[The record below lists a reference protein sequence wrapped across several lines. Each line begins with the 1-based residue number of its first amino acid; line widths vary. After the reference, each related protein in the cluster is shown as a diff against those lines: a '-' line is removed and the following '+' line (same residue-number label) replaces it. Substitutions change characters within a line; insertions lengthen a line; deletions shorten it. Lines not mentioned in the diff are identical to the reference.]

1 MLPPLQ
7 QEALP
12 ELVAQQLARRTP
24 VAQLEAQKWDFPWS
38 RVRPILRTPAP
49 ISAPVLQQH
58 PRKVALLQVEVG
70 QQVEQ
75 VGLIPDLRMNQGFQR
90 EDLQEFPRWT
100 LESTLDGYPELRI
113 VKSSKFWNIGTPK
126 NNDSESNA
134 SNKEPAA
141 DRGLRR
147 STRKYERDQGQV
159 SIHSVTNSKAV

>member
-1 MLPPLQ
+1 
-7 QEALP
+7 
-12 ELVAQQLARRTP
+12 
-24 VAQLEAQKWDFPWS
+24 
-38 RVRPILRTPAP
+38 
-49 ISAPVLQQH
+49 
-58 PRKVALLQVEVG
+58 VALLQVEVG